1 MANVFDLT
9 HDSGGALASHYD
21 FVITGGNASITA
33 VSAMD
38 GSSNGVS
45 LIIDDTNSVL
55 LEKNFTPP
63 SSDELRLRFYFDP
76 NSITIP
82 SGSTSDFL
90 LSVSLVSSGLDTISA
105 TVYWDSDLYKLK
117 ASHVWGSDGEP
128 SAINYFTD
136 VTLTDEPHCID
147 IRIVRE
153 SSDGANDGVFQ
164 LFLDGVSQNNAT
176 GESNYNGF
184 AALTRVQISTS
195 GTANAAGVSG
205 TMYYDELEMDDDASV
220 SLCGSPPAAN
230 AFRFLGM
237 AADTGKLYVA
247 GPKDGVLSLYEYDL
261 AALTEGG
268 TVDTFGGATD
278 AEIDAGSRGVRPV
291 VGPMSDGVLYLY
303 GRDGND
309 VQVQRDDNG
318 GGWTDLGPGTG
329 TWAAT
334 KVVRALMPDT
344 LAGADLVAAFDDDDI
359 YRSYDEGVSWVKMGD
374 ATPTGLATAA
384 RHPTAGNELI
394 LAGDSAGVIYQ
405 SHNFGVS
412 DQDISPSGGGV
423 PSSRTVDLRVAAGGN
438 DGYAIQT
445 LGVYI
450 STSLTIL
457 FGNTASRQYEA
468 CLRFINV
475 PIPAGATI
483 TAAYVELVAATT
495 GSGTLSMNISAED
508 ADNPAAVT
516 GYSDFYARLRT
527 TANSTWAVPDFV
539 VGQVYQTVD
548 ISGAVQE
555 VVNRAGWADGQAMQI
570 FIDTVSGSVNRQA
583 VAYDDVPASAALL
596 HVAYSVTQPMG
607 IAQAIAFSL

>member
-1 MANVFDLT
+1 MALEKVINVEENDWT
-9 HDSGGALASHYD
+9 DWDNSTPTPSSGNRWEVVAAAALRGTSYGMRYTAANSQMTGDGAADITNTPAGGEYFRIAFPINRNTIAYAGTNGNQIIHFLDVTDDIYKTAEISLGYQGSWEIEAR
-21 FVITGGNASITA
+21 VLSTGGTQTYLTASLGTGERT
-33 VSAMD
+33 VELRGLRSSADGQTDGGYWLYVD
-38 GSSNGVS
+38 GSLVDS
-45 LIIDDTNSVL
+45 LTSIDNYDEVKPSILRLKDERPGASQAPTGIFYLDEIQLREDDT
-55 LEKNFTPP
+55 PI
-63 SSDELRLRFYFDP
+63 Y
-76 NSITIP
+76 
-82 SGSTSDFL
+82 
-90 LSVSLVSSGLDTISA
+90 
-105 TVYWDSDLYKLK
+105 
-117 ASHVWGSDGEP
+117 
-128 SAINYFTD
+128 
-136 VTLTDEPHCID
+136 
-147 IRIVRE
+147 
-153 SSDGANDGVFQ
+153 
-164 LFLDGVSQNNAT
+164 
-176 GESNYNGF
+176 
-184 AALTRVQISTS
+184 
-195 GTANAAGVSG
+195 
-205 TMYYDELEMDDDASV
+205 
-220 SLCGSPPAAN
+220 PAAN

-237 AADTGKLYVA
+237 AADTGKLYVV

-261 AALTEGG
+261 ATLTEGG

-278 AEIDAGSRGVRPV
+278 AEIDSGARGVRPV
-291 VGPMSDGVLYLY
+291 VGPMADGVLYLF

-329 TWAAT
+329 TWVAT
-334 KVVRALMPDT
+334 KVARALMPDA
-344 LAGADLVAAFDDDDI
+344 LAGADLIAAFDDDDI

-374 ATPTGLATAA
+374 ATPTGLAAAA
-384 RHPTAGNELI
+384 RHPTAGNEII

-468 CLRFINV
+468 CLRFINM

-555 VVNRAGWADGQAMQI
+555 VVNRAGWAEGQAMQV